1 MVLVDTC
8 VLLDVVQADARWA
21 DWSQTQMERA
31 VSRGG
36 IMINPVVYAEFS
48 VWYDSIEE
56 FEQVLARFGVV
67 FEALPHEALFLAGK
81 AFRRYRA
88 QRGTRSGV
96 MPDFFI
102 GAHAAVREIP
112 VLTRDTAR
120 IRTYFPSVALIAPTS
135 TTPSRRR

>member
-21 DWSQTQMERA
+21 DWSQAQLERA
-31 VSRGG
+31 AVRGG
-36 IMINPVVYAEFS
+36 ILINPVMYAEFS
-48 VWYDSIEE
+48 VWYDAIEDYE
-56 FEQVLARFGVV
+56 RVLGRFGVA
-67 FEALPHEALFLAGK
+67 FEQLPREALFLAGK

-88 QRGTRSGV
+88 RRGTRAGV
-96 MPDFFI
+96 LPDFFI

-120 IRTYFPSVALIAPTS
+120 IRAYFPTVALIAPER
-135 TTPSRRR
+135 SRHD